1 MRNKKAIVLLFTAN
15 AVSGIAQGM
24 SMIAVP
30 LYFNKIVDQQ
40 PLWFYSLALVFLLGL
55 FWRLYAGA
63 LVDGFRRKDVFLG
76 TNFFAG
82 LIVFAVAA
90 LGFAVEGGYTEG
102 FIYAN
107 KSEQLGAMF
116 GHYNASGTM
125 DGFLYDVQEGFSGKL
140 GLIFG
145 QLESGAINNADIYAG
160 ITGENGMAL
169 GPQLPTVL
177 PILIFAT
184 TLFAYFIHFPN
195 LYAFVQEIEDQKSY
209 SKLTR
214 LIEIIGQVT
223 AMGAGAVTAILMGGK
238 LFAWEFDPWQIHHVF
253 LLNGVTYVVSFII
266 ILFIKY
272 EVSEDE
278 KQKAQADQAV
288 TVGESLKIGLA
299 YLRKHPIVFVFGL
312 LSSAIFISY
321 MTMLWSII
329 QTYVTNHLYVPHA
342 EQTISLVELYLGLG
356 ALLCALF
363 IKYLFDDMSIPKV
376 IFILTILISA
386 CFFALAFTQNV
397 VILFIVTVVIGFTNA
412 GSRIYRVLYLF
423 GEVPNRLIGRVQSII
438 NIPQTLIP
446 VAFLF
451 IFGSSYFVEE
461 GRVIYSFLIL
471 GAFTLINALL
481 VLVIYKKVTKS

>member
-1 MRNKKAIVLLFTAN
+1 
-15 AVSGIAQGM
+15 
-24 SMIAVP
+24 MIAVP
-30 LYFNKIVDQQ
+30 LYFNRIVDQQ

-63 LVDGFRRKDVFLG
+63 LVDGFKRKDVFLG

-90 LGFAVEGGYTEG
+90 LGFAIEGGYTEG
-102 FIYAN
+102 FIYSD

-116 GHYNASGTM
+116 SHFNQNSTL
-125 DGFLYDVQEGFSGKL
+125 DGFIYNVHEGFSAKL
-140 GLIFG
+140 GEAFG
-145 QLESGAINNADIYAG
+145 HLQAGTIQSIDIYAG
-160 ITGENGMAL
+160 IKGASTVAL

-209 SKLTR
+209 AKLTR

-223 AMGAGAVTAILMGGK
+223 AMGAGAVTAVLMGGR
-238 LFAWEFDPWQIHHVF
+238 FFSFEFEPWHIHHVF
-253 LLNGVTYVVSFII
+253 LLNGVTYIVSFIV

-272 EVSEDE
+272 ESSVQAEDKKPSAGVE
-278 KQKAQADQAV
+278 SAV

-299 YLRKHPIVFVFGL
+299 YLKKNPIVFVFGL

-329 QTYVTNHLYVPHA
+329 QTYVTNHLHEPHA
-342 EQTISLVELYLGLG
+342 ETTISIVELYLGLG

-363 IKYLFDDMSIPKV
+363 IKYLFDEMPIPKV
-376 IFILTILISA
+376 ILILTLLISA
-386 CFFALAFTQNV
+386 CFIVLAVTQNV
-397 VILFIVTVVIGFTNA
+397 IILFVVTVLIGFTNA

-451 IFGSSYFVEE
+451 IFGSNFFVK
-461 GRVIYSFLIL
+461 GGGVIYSFWIL
-471 GAFTLINALL
+471 GGFTLINAIL
-481 VLVIYKKVTKS
+481 VLVVYKKVNKSN

>member
-1 MRNKKAIVLLFTAN
+1 
-15 AVSGIAQGM
+15 
-24 SMIAVP
+24 MIAVP
-30 LYFNKIVDQQ
+30 LYFNQIVNQQ

-63 LVDGFRRKDVFLG
+63 LVDGFKRKDVFLG

-90 LGFAVEGGYTEG
+90 LGFAIEGGYTEG
-102 FIYAN
+102 FIYSN

-116 GHYNASGTM
+116 AHYGSNGSL
-125 DGFLYDVQEGFSGKL
+125 DGFLYNVQDGFSGKL
-140 GLIFG
+140 GAVFG
-145 QLESGAINNADIYAG
+145 HLHSGSVQTADIYAG
-160 ITGENGMAL
+160 IQSSSGDAL

-223 AMGAGAVTAILMGGK
+223 AMGAGAVTAVLMGGR
-238 LFAWEFDPWQIHHVF
+238 FFGWEFEAWHIHHVF
-253 LLNGVTYVVSFII
+253 LLNGLTYIISFII

-272 EVSEDE
+272 EATVSEEDNKGPSVE
-278 KQKAQADQAV
+278 SAV
-288 TVGESLKIGLA
+288 TVGESLKIGMA
-299 YLRKHPIVFVFGL
+299 YLKKNPIVFLFGL

-329 QTYVTNHLYVPHA
+329 QTYVTNHLHAPHA
-342 EQTISLVELYLGLG
+342 ESTISIVELYLGLG

-363 IKYLFDDMSIPKV
+363 IKHLFEDMPIPKV
-376 IFILTILISA
+376 IFILTILISI
-386 CFFALAFTQNV
+386 CFITLAITQSV
-397 VILFIVTVVIGFTNA
+397 VILFVVTVLIGFTNA

-451 IFGSSYFVEE
+451 IFGSNFFVED
-461 GRVIYSFLIL
+461 GGVIYSFWIL
-471 GAFTLINALL
+471 GGFTLINALL
-481 VLVIYKKVTKS
+481 VLVIYKKVNKSN